1 MTTNAKLFLSAL
13 GFIALVANPAVAK
26 THHAKVSRGQTE
38 QVGPPVLG
46 SEVPY
51 TTYQPKFALP
61 LDFNRYNGY
70 QQDRQ
75 IVGLHD

>member
-38 QVGPPVLG
+38 QVGPPSSVRKSPTRTISRNSHCPSTSIG
-46 SEVPY
+46 IMGTSK
-51 TTYQPKFALP
+51 TG
-61 LDFNRYNGY
+61 RS
-70 QQDRQ
+70 
-75 IVGLHD
+75 